1 MRIDIWSDFACP
13 FCYIGKRNLEIALKE
28 LDLLGEVDIV
38 FCSFQLDP
46 HAEKSSQS
54 DPVTSLSEKY
64 GTTKEEAQRMIDRI
78 VRMASDVG
86 LEYDY
91 ENMIQTNTLDAH
103 RLVHYGQKLGRDKE
117 IMERLFKAHFI
128 DGLDIGDISVLGDLS
143 QEVGLDRQEVLNML
157 NSEEYIDRVED
168 DRRLSQQLGISSVPF
183 FVIDNKVAVPGAQPP
198 ETFIQVLKE
207 AKEES

>member
-13 FCYIGKRNLEIALKE
+13 FCYIGKRNLEIALRE

-64 GTTKEEAQRMIDRI
+64 GTTREEAQKMIDR
-78 VRMASDVG
+78 VVNMAKDVG
-86 LEYDY
+86 LEFNY

-103 RLVHYGQKLGRDKE
+103 RLVHYGNESGKDNRV
-117 IMERLFKAHFI
+117 MERLFKAHFI
-128 DGLDIGDISVLGDLS
+128 DGLDIGDIDVLADIG
-143 QEVGLDRQEVLNML
+143 QEVGLDRKETLSVL
-157 NSEEYIDRVED
+157 SSDRYTSNVED
-168 DRRLSQQLGISSVPF
+168 DRRSSQQLGISSVPF

-207 AKEES
+207 ASEES